1 MNMPI
6 DVYQPM
12 PNTCLNHN
20 VMFIDRGMPMISPS
34 HYSKKVITAGL
45 MDLQYH
51 VCQLFHLN
59 DIISELASVGH
70 DCAHK
75 CTMYELDISKL
86 VSSFMF

>member
-1 MNMPI
+1 
-6 DVYQPM
+6 
-12 PNTCLNHN
+12 
-20 VMFIDRGMPMISPS
+20 MISPS

-51 VCQLFHLN
+51 VCPLFHLN
-59 DIISELASVGH
+59 DIHVISELVSVGN

-86 VSSFMF
+86 VSNFMF